1 MTYHA
6 PHALGGLGETGTFK
20 QFGRANV
27 TFSVAGVSAAKA
39 PSVPEK
45 IRAVIARIPGVL
57 RVTSCAWQAGG
68 TIKATFTMAE
78 GSPVTGTFTAIRVAA
93 KSLGPSIQTGARIF
107 VPMGAAR
114 YQNADIV
121 RTGAAAASPAAP
133 ESAAPAEAAAPEPA
147 EPAEP
152 AASEPAAPAEAS
164 SSGGIFGMP
173 VWAAALGGVAI
184 LGVGAALL
192 MRKKPQTAT
201 AS

>member
-6 PHALGGLGETGTFK
+6 PPALGGLGETGTVK

-27 TFSVAGVSAAKA
+27 TFNVAGVSAAKA
-39 PSVPEK
+39 PSVPAK
-45 IRAVIARIPGVL
+45 IRAMITRTPGVL
-57 RVTSCAWQAGG
+57 RVISCAWRAGG
-68 TIKATFTMAE
+68 TIKAEFTMAE
-78 GSPVTGTFTAIRVAA
+78 GSPVTGTFSAIRGAA
-93 KSLGPSIQTGARIF
+93 KSLGPSIQTGASIF
-107 VPMGAAR
+107 VPVGAAR

-121 RTGAAAASPAAP
+121 RTGARTAAP
-133 ESAAPAEAAAPEPA
+133 ESAAPAEAESAAPAEAESAAPA
-147 EPAEP
+147 EA
-152 AASEPAAPAEAS
+152 EPAAPAEAS

-173 VWAAALGGVAI
+173 VWVVALGGVAV

>member
-27 TFSVAGVSAAKA
+27 TFNVAGVSAAKA
-39 PSVPEK
+39 PSVPAK
-45 IRAVIARIPGVL
+45 IRAMIARIPGVL
-57 RVTSCAWQAGG
+57 RVTSCAWRAGG
-68 TIKATFTMAE
+68 TIKAEFTMAE
-78 GSPVTGTFTAIRVAA
+78 GSPVTGTFSAIRGAA
-93 KSLGPSIQTGARIF
+93 KSLGPSIQTGAGIF
-107 VPMGAAR
+107 VPVGAAR

-133 ESAAPAEAAAPEPA
+133 ESAAPAEAVAPEPA
-147 EPAEP
+147 APAE
-152 AASEPAAPAEAS
+152 AESAAPAEAS

-173 VWAAALGGVAI
+173 VWAVALGGVAV

>member
-27 TFSVAGVSAAKA
+27 TFNVARVSAAKA
-39 PSVPEK
+39 PSVPAK
-45 IRAVIARIPGVL
+45 IRAMIARIPGVL
-57 RVTSCAWQAGG
+57 RVTSCAWRAGG
-68 TIKATFTMAE
+68 TIKAEFTMAE
-78 GSPVTGTFTAIRVAA
+78 GSPVTGTFSAIRGAA
-93 KSLGPSIQTGARIF
+93 KSLGPSIQTGASIF
-107 VPMGAAR
+107 VPVGAAR

-133 ESAAPAEAAAPEPA
+133 ESAAPAEAVA
-147 EPAEP
+147 
-152 AASEPAAPAEAS
+152 
-164 SSGGIFGMP
+164 SGGIFGMP
-173 VWAAALGGVAI
+173 VWAVALGGVAV

>member
-27 TFSVAGVSAAKA
+27 TFNVARVSAAKA
-39 PSVPEK
+39 PSVPAK
-45 IRAVIARIPGVL
+45 IRAMIARIPGVL
-57 RVTSCAWQAGG
+57 RVTSCAWRAGG
-68 TIKATFTMAE
+68 TIKAEFTMAE
-78 GSPVTGTFTAIRVAA
+78 GSPVTGTFSAIRGAA
-93 KSLGPSIQTGARIF
+93 KSLGPSIQTGASIF
-107 VPMGAAR
+107 VPVGAAR

-133 ESAAPAEAAAPEPA
+133 ESAAPAEAE
-147 EPAEP
+147 
-152 AASEPAAPAEAS
+152 SAAPAEDS

-173 VWAAALGGVAI
+173 VWAVALGGVAV